1 MMSWSIKMTDIAPR
15 KFSFETVFDDEGG
28 IAYAPPKQKRIFT
41 LEEVTQIRAECYED
55 GQRSALVVAEQAA
68 AAALQAIAHAAHG
81 ALSTLVQIAHD
92 HRVGS
97 AELSLACARQIADAA
112 LEQFPDAPA
121 QAALEALAAEI
132 TTGPRLTV
140 RASADLVER
149 FQRTLDEQ
157 AQALGIPGQII
168 VKADPMMPQ
177 AAFHFDWG
185 DGRASY
191 DPTVTAERVA
201 QALHNAL
208 IAEGLHAEAVDPHA
222 HSSTINP

>member
-68 AAALQAIAHAAHG
+68 AAALQAIGHAAHG

-157 AQALGIPGQII
+157 AQALGMPGQII

-208 IAEGLHAEAVDPHA
+208 IAEGLHAEAVDPHS

>member
-1 MMSWSIKMTDIAPR
+1 MTDIAPR
-15 KFSFETVFDDEGG
+15 KFSFETVFDDEGR

>member
-1 MMSWSIKMTDIAPR
+1 MTDAAPR
-15 KFSFETVFDDEGG
+15 KFSFETVFDEEGAV
-28 IAYAPPKQKRIFT
+28 AYAPPKQKRIFT
-41 LEEVTQIRAECYED
+41 LEEVTQIQAECYED

-68 AAALQAIAHAAHG
+68 AAALQVIAHAAQA

-92 HRVGS
+92 HRVES

-112 LEQFPDAPA
+112 LEHFPDAPA
-121 QAALEALAAEI
+121 LAALDALAAEI

-140 RASADLVER
+140 RASSDLVER

-157 AQALGIPGQII
+157 AQALGMPGQII
-168 VKADPMMPQ
+168 VKADPMMPH

-191 DPTVTAERVA
+191 DPTLTAERVG

-208 IAEGLHAEAVDPHA
+208 SAEGMHAEAVNPHA
-222 HSSTINP
+222 LPSTINP

>member
-1 MMSWSIKMTDIAPR
+1 MSWSIKMTDAAPR
-15 KFSFETVFDDEGG
+15 KFSYETVFDDEGG
-28 IAYAPPKQKRIFT
+28 IAYTPPKQKRIFT
-41 LEEVTQIRAECYED
+41 LEEVNQIRADCYED

-68 AAALQAIAHAAHG
+68 AVALQAIAQAAHA
-81 ALSTLVQIAHD
+81 ALSTLVRIAHD
-92 HRVGS
+92 HRVES

-121 QAALEALAAEI
+121 RAALDALAAEI

-149 FQRTLDEQ
+149 FQQTLNEQ
-157 AQALGIPGQII
+157 AQALGLPGQII
-168 VKADPMMPQ
+168 VKADPIMPH

-201 QALHNAL
+201 QALRNAL
-208 IAEGLHAEAVDPHA
+208 IAENLHAEAVDPHA
-222 HSSTINP
+222 LPSTSNP

>member
-1 MMSWSIKMTDIAPR
+1 MSWSIKMTDAVPR

-41 LEEVTQIRAECYED
+41 LEEVTQIRAECFED
-55 GQRSALVVAEQAA
+55 GQRSALVVTEQAA
-68 AAALQAIAHAAHG
+68 AAALQTIAQATHA

-92 HRVGS
+92 HRVES

-121 QAALEALAAEI
+121 LAALDALAAEI

-140 RASADLVER
+140 RTSADLVER
-149 FQRTLDEQ
+149 FQRTLDDQ
-157 AQALGIPGQII
+157 AQALGMPGQII
-168 VKADPMMPQ
+168 VKADPMMPL

-201 QALHNAL
+201 QALNNAL
-208 IAEGLHAEAVDPHA
+208 IAEGLHAEAVEPHA
-222 HSSTINP
+222 LPSAINP

>member
-1 MMSWSIKMTDIAPR
+1 MSWSIKMTDIAPR

-41 LEEVTQIRAECYED
+41 LEEVTQIRAECFEE

-68 AAALQAIAHAAHG
+68 AAALQALAHAAHG

-121 QAALEALAAEI
+121 LAALDALAGEI

-140 RASADLVER
+140 RAAADLVER

-157 AQALGIPGQII
+157 AQALGMPGQII
-168 VKADPMMPQ
+168 VKADPMMPL

-191 DPTVTAERVA
+191 DPTITAERVA

-222 HSSTINP
+222 LPPTITP

>member
-1 MMSWSIKMTDIAPR
+1 MTDAAPR
-15 KFSFETVFDDEGG
+15 KFSFETVFDEEGA
-28 IAYAPPKQKRIFT
+28 IAYSPPKHKRIFT
-41 LEEVTQIRAECYED
+41 LDEVTQIRAECYED

-68 AAALQAIAHAAHG
+68 AAALQGIAHAAQA

-92 HRVGS
+92 HRVES

-121 QAALEALAAEI
+121 RAALDALAAEI

-140 RASADLVER
+140 RTSADLVER
-149 FQRTLDEQ
+149 FQKTLDEQ
-157 AQALGIPGQII
+157 AQALGMPGQII
-168 VKADPMMPQ
+168 VKADPIMPH

-191 DPTVTAERVA
+191 DPTLTAERVA

-208 IAEGLHAEAVDPHA
+208 TAEGMHAEAINPHA
-222 HSSTINP
+222 LPSTINP

>member
-1 MMSWSIKMTDIAPR
+1 MTEATPR

-28 IAYAPPKQKRIFT
+28 ISYAPPKQKRLFT
-41 LEEVTQIRAECYED
+41 LEEVTQIRAECFED

-68 AAALQAIAHAAHG
+68 AAALQGIAHAAQA

-112 LEQFPDAPA
+112 LEQFPEAPA
-121 QAALEALAAEI
+121 RAALDALVREI

-157 AQALGIPGQII
+157 AQALGMPGQII
-168 VKADPMMPQ
+168 VKADPMMPH

-208 IAEGLHAEAVDPHA
+208 TAEGLHAEAIDPNTLP
-222 HSSTINP
+222 STITP